1 MSINDRYWSCVIG
14 AWAWGDFIL
23 SSHAPGLQISNFK
36 VQVLELRLVVMVSR
50 PRAQILAW
58 TPVVLRHR
66 RKLPDSTGTS
76 NTSSGQLPQFVSM
89 RIPYLP
95 AEAWNSRVQGSPGI
109 FIYTFKFQFH
119 RIRWG
124 FWLMRVLVTFNI
136 ASLITQRCLNML
148 A

>member
-1 MSINDRYWSCVIG
+1 MSINDHVSSALEHAVIS
-14 AWAWGDFIL
+14 FYL
-23 SSHAPGLQISNFK
+23 PTLPVFK
-36 VQVLELRLVVMVSR
+36 FQVLERRLVVTVSR

-95 AEAWNSRVQGSPGI
+95 TEAWNSRGQGSPGI
-109 FIYTFKFQFH
+109 SI
-119 RIRWG
+119 
-124 FWLMRVLVTFNI
+124 
-136 ASLITQRCLNML
+136 
-148 A
+148 